1 MKLTMLG
8 TGNAMVTRCYNTCFV
23 ISEDGRHFLVDG
35 GGGNL
40 LLRQLEDAAVDWRN
54 IRDIFVTHRHMD
66 HVLGILWLMRRL
78 CQSMAAGD
86 CGGTVRLYAHEELT
100 GMIRDMA
107 HMLLQKKQ
115 AAYIRDSGD
124 WEGAAA
130 GPGEEKGIVLIP
142 VSDQEERRILDRR
155 VVFFDIHSGK
165 AKQFG
170 FTMYL
175 QGEEKLT
182 CCGDEPYHESERAF
196 AEGSRWLLHEAFC
209 LHSQAERFHPYE
221 KHHSTVKDACQA
233 AERLRVKNLVLYHTE
248 DTCLAERKALYTEEA
263 AGYFSGNLYVPDDL
277 EEIELL

>member
-115 AAYIRDSGD
+115 AA
-124 WEGAAA
+124 
-130 GPGEEKGIVLIP
+130 
-142 VSDQEERRILDRR
+142 
-155 VVFFDIHSGK
+155 
-165 AKQFG
+165 
-170 FTMYL
+170 
-175 QGEEKLT
+175 
-182 CCGDEPYHESERAF
+182 
-196 AEGSRWLLHEAFC
+196 
-209 LHSQAERFHPYE
+209 
-221 KHHSTVKDACQA
+221 
-233 AERLRVKNLVLYHTE
+233 
-248 DTCLAERKALYTEEA
+248 
-263 AGYFSGNLYVPDDL
+263 
-277 EEIELL
+277 